1 MKVCRKV
8 FNKKREVEEV
18 YIKTVGSGA
27 NSIVENNLSFYLL
40 SNAPKSNYAFFKV
53 SSNKNKYPAKDKDGN
68 IAFYIEADEKRNLQ
82 ETIKRKKAQIKS
94 FKKQNQNEDIE
105 FQGHIFKG
113 GLVQIDKYKKSRDL
127 ALALGLDKGNFFDKK
142 DFPVEV
148 DLDEAN
154 TLLKAL
160 GVKIY
165 KCKAQESAIAVQIQA
180 ILDNSDLLDTEKIEQ
195 VETIEWIHIDIE

>member
-1 MKVCRKV
+1 MKKIIKKV
-8 FNKKREVEEV
+8 NGVIKIVQTGKRSNKSFLKAKNKNNEYFEVELPE
-18 YIKTVGSGA
+18 A
-27 NSIVENNLSFYLL
+27 
-40 SNAPKSNYAFFKV
+40 
-53 SSNKNKYPAKDKDGN
+53 KYPFYKSTNTKNNFPVKDRDGN
-68 IAFYIEADEKRNLQ
+68 VVFYIEVDKERELQ
-82 ETIKRKKAQIKS
+82 EIVKRKKAQIKS
-94 FKKQNQNEDIE
+94 LKKQNQNEDIK

-113 GLVQIDKYKKSRDL
+113 GLSQIDKYEKSRDL
-127 ALALGLDKGNFFDKK
+127 ALALGLDKGNFFDKN

-154 TLLKAL
+154 TLLRTL